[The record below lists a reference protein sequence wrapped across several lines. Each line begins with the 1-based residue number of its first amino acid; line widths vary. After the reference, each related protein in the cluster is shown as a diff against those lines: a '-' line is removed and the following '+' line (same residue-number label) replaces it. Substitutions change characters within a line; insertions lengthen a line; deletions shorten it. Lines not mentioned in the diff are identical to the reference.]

1 MVRPRGEGSPRVIV
15 AGEASVQ
22 RHDRDSDQVHDPD
35 FASCDCFDGAARR
48 HDAKLNPMAPRKK
61 VSAPGLFGP
70 DEPSAIPELDSP
82 PKASRKRI
90 PRPGSPLCDD
100 RVAASLARLPDLVE
114 RLEALIADVPK
125 AEQFEP
131 LAEHI
136 YSFAQSGP
144 RLMESLESVKA
155 AVPQI
160 ESASQALG
168 ETATTLQDTNQRL
181 TESLMRLP
189 AAEDYEPLAAPLIE
203 FTKISPALT
212 ETLREA
218 VVSFAAV
225 SQVTKRLE
233 GISKSLKH
241 MESADRELPRSKA
254 KPGPS
259 DSSCHGGVAEALET
273 LANEIDGALE
283 KIPKDPEYAR
293 VAEQL
298 RELATVS
305 PSLME
310 WMKEVKPLS
319 PPLAGSVVTLR
330 RVATGLRE
338 NAAVLRGEK
347 H

>member
-1 MVRPRGEGSPRVIV
+1 MPTGKNV
-15 AGEASVQ
+15 AG
-22 RHDRDSDQVHDPD
+22 
-35 FASCDCFDGAARR
+35 
-48 HDAKLNPMAPRKK
+48 
-61 VSAPGLFGP
+61 PGLFDP
-70 DEPSAIPELDSP
+70 DQSTSSLHSETP
-82 PKASRKRI
+82 PKTPRKRAARAAA
-90 PRPGSPLCDD
+90 PRVDD

-114 RLEALIADVPK
+114 RLEALIAEVPK
-125 AEQFEP
+125 ASEFEP

-144 RLMESLESVKA
+144 RLMESLESVKD

-160 ESASQALG
+160 ESATQALG
-168 ETATTLQDTNQRL
+168 ETAATLQDTNQRL

-203 FTKISPALT
+203 FTRISPSLT
-212 ETLREA
+212 ATLREA

-233 GISKSLKH
+233 GLSKSLQHLEATEAVDVKPK
-241 MESADRELPRSKA
+241 S
-254 KPGPS
+254 KPGRGEGLR
-259 DSSCHGGVAEALET
+259 DGKIAESLET

-293 VAEQL
+293 VAAQL

-310 WMKEVKPLS
+310 WMREVKPLS
-319 PPLAGSVVTLR
+319 PPLAGSVLTLR

-338 NAAVLRGEK
+338 NASLLRGDK
-347 H
+347 HL

>member
-1 MVRPRGEGSPRVIV
+1 
-15 AGEASVQ
+15 
-22 RHDRDSDQVHDPD
+22 
-35 FASCDCFDGAARR
+35 
-48 HDAKLNPMAPRKK
+48 MAPRKK
-61 VSAPGLFGP
+61 APAPGLFGP
-70 DEPSAIPELDSP
+70 DETPSEPEAQKP
-82 PKASRKRI
+82 PRKRSA
-90 PRPGSPLCDD
+90 RAAASGVDE
-100 RVAASLARLPDLVE
+100 RVAASLSKLPDLVE
-114 RLEALIADVPK
+114 RLEALIADVPQ

-144 RLMESLESVKA
+144 RLMESLESVKD

-160 ESASQALG
+160 ESATQALG
-168 ETATTLQDTNQRL
+168 DTATTLQDTNQRL
-181 TESLMRLP
+181 AESLMRLP

-218 VVSFAAV
+218 VVSFSAV
-225 SQVTKRLE
+225 TQVTKRLE
-233 GISKSLKH
+233 GISRSLKQ
-241 MESADRELPRSKA
+241 MEAAEHAPA
-254 KPGPS
+254 KPKARTPGP
-259 DSSCHGGVAEALET
+259 DTPRHAQVAEALDT

-319 PPLAGSVVTLR
+319 PPLAGSVLTLR
-330 RVATGLRE
+330 RVATSLRE
-338 NAAVLRGEK
+338 NAGLLRGEQR
-347 H
+347 

>member
-1 MVRPRGEGSPRVIV
+1 
-15 AGEASVQ
+15 
-22 RHDRDSDQVHDPD
+22 
-35 FASCDCFDGAARR
+35 
-48 HDAKLNPMAPRKK
+48 MAPRKK
-61 VSAPGLFGP
+61 APAPGLFGP
-70 DEPSAIPELDSP
+70 DELPAAPDEALP
-82 PKASRKRI
+82 PKLPRKRASRAAAPPVDDKVATALALL
-90 PRPGSPLCDD
+90 PG
-100 RVAASLARLPDLVE
+100 LVE
-114 RLEALIADVPK
+114 RLEALIADVPQ

-144 RLMESLESVKA
+144 RLMESLESVKD

-160 ESASQALG
+160 ESATQALG

-181 TESLMRLP
+181 AESLMRLP

-225 SQVTKRLE
+225 SQVTRRLE
-233 GISKSLKH
+233 AISKSLKQ
-241 MESADRELPRSKA
+241 MESAEPAPPRAKA
-254 KPGPS
+254 KAETAETPR
-259 DSSCHGGVAEALET
+259 HGKVAEHLET
-273 LANEIDGALE
+273 LANEIDDALE

-305 PSLME
+305 PSLMD

-319 PPLAGSVVTLR
+319 PPLAGSVMTLR
-330 RVATGLRE
+330 RVANSLRE
-338 NAAVLRGEK
+338 NASVLRGEK
-347 H
+347 NP

>member
-1 MVRPRGEGSPRVIV
+1 MLTLS
-15 AGEASVQ
+15 S
-22 RHDRDSDQVHDPD
+22 S
-35 FASCDCFDGAARR
+35 
-48 HDAKLNPMAPRKK
+48 PMAPRKQA
-61 VSAPGLFGP
+61 STPGLFGP
-70 DEPSAIPELDSP
+70 DELPTPAPDLPKP
-82 PKASRKRI
+82 PRKRA
-90 PRPGSPLCDD
+90 PRPAAPAIDD
-100 RVAASLARLPDLVE
+100 RVVASLAKLPDLVE

-136 YSFAQSGP
+136 YSFAQTGP
-144 RLMESLESVKA
+144 RLMESLESVRD

-160 ESASQALG
+160 ETATQALG

-181 TESLMRLP
+181 AESLMRLP
-189 AAEDYEPLAAPLIE
+189 AAEDYEPLSAPLVE

-212 ETLREA
+212 QTLREA
-218 VVSFAAV
+218 VVSFSAV

-241 MESADRELPRSKA
+241 VEGAEPSPAPKPKA
-254 KPGPS
+254 KPEPPGPPPQ
-259 DSSCHGGVAEALET
+259 GRVAEALET
-273 LANEIDGALE
+273 LANEIDAALE

-305 PSLME
+305 PSLMD

-319 PPLAGSVVTLR
+319 PPLAGSVLTLR
-330 RVATGLRE
+330 RVANGLRE
-338 NAAVLRGEK
+338 NASILRGEK
-347 H
+347 NS

>member
-1 MVRPRGEGSPRVIV
+1 MVT
-15 AGEASVQ
+15 
-22 RHDRDSDQVHDPD
+22 
-35 FASCDCFDGAARR
+35 
-48 HDAKLNPMAPRKK
+48 RKK
-61 VSAPGLFGP
+61 TDAPGLFESDDGLGAEAETP
-70 DEPSAIPELDSP
+70 AKPARKRAVRKAPAESDERFATAVQRFPEL
-82 PKASRKRI
+82 
-90 PRPGSPLCDD
+90 LD
-100 RVAASLARLPDLVE
+100 RF
-114 RLEALIADVPK
+114 EALIAEIPNA
-125 AEQFEP
+125 AEFEP

-144 RLMESLESVKA
+144 RLMESLESVKD

-160 ESASQALG
+160 EAATQALG

-181 TESLMRLP
+181 AESLMRLP

-212 ETLREA
+212 QALREA

-233 GISKSLKH
+233 GISKALRQA
-241 MESADRELPRSKA
+241 EAAEPVLARP
-254 KPGPS
+254 KPAPGAP
-259 DSSCHGGVAEALET
+259 DERHGKVAESLET

-319 PPLAGSVVTLR
+319 PPLAGSVLTLR
-330 RVATGLRE
+330 RVANSLRE
-338 NAAVLRGEK
+338 NASTLRGEK
-347 H
+347 HS

>member
-1 MVRPRGEGSPRVIV
+1 M
-15 AGEASVQ
+15 AGDAN
-22 RHDRDSDQVHDPD
+22 
-35 FASCDCFDGAARR
+35 
-48 HDAKLNPMAPRKK
+48 AKLPSSMAPRKK
-61 VSAPGLFGP
+61 APAPGLFGP
-70 DEPSAIPELDSP
+70 DEPPAASDEAPP
-82 PKASRKRI
+82 PKALRKRASRAAA
-90 PRPGSPLCDD
+90 PPPVDD
-100 RVAASLARLPDLVE
+100 QVASALARLPDLVE

-144 RLMESLESVKA
+144 RLMESLESVKD

-160 ESASQALG
+160 ESATKALG

-181 TESLMRLP
+181 AESLMRLP
-189 AAEDYEPLAAPLIE
+189 AAEDYEPLAAPLIA
-203 FTKISPALT
+203 FTRISPALT

-233 GISKSLKH
+233 GISKSLKQ
-241 MESADRELPRSKA
+241 METAETPFPRGKA
-254 KPGPS
+254 KADTAEAPR
-259 DSSCHGGVAEALET
+259 HGKVAEHLET

-305 PSLME
+305 PSLMD

-319 PPLAGSVVTLR
+319 PPLAGSVMTLR
-330 RVATGLRE
+330 RVANSLRE
-338 NAAVLRGEK
+338 NASVLRGEK
-347 H
+347 NQ

>member
-1 MVRPRGEGSPRVIV
+1 MLTLS
-15 AGEASVQ
+15 S
-22 RHDRDSDQVHDPD
+22 S
-35 FASCDCFDGAARR
+35 S
-48 HDAKLNPMAPRKK
+48 MAPRKK
-61 VSAPGLFGP
+61 APAPGLFGP
-70 DEPSAIPELDSP
+70 DEPNAAVEPPAPKAPRKRAARAASP
-82 PKASRKRI
+82 PV
-90 PRPGSPLCDD
+90 DD

-144 RLMESLESVKA
+144 RLMESLESVKD

-160 ESASQALG
+160 ESATQALG

-181 TESLMRLP
+181 AESLMRLP

-233 GISKSLKH
+233 GISKSLRQ
-241 MESADRELPRSKA
+241 METAETPSPRAKA
-254 KPGPS
+254 KADTAETPRQGK
-259 DSSCHGGVAEALET
+259 VAEHLET

-305 PSLME
+305 PSLMD

-319 PPLAGSVVTLR
+319 PPLAGSVLTLR
-330 RVATGLRE
+330 RVANSLRE
-338 NAAVLRGEK
+338 NASVLRGEK
-347 H
+347 NP

>member
-1 MVRPRGEGSPRVIV
+1 MLTLCSL
-15 AGEASVQ
+15 S
-22 RHDRDSDQVHDPD
+22 
-35 FASCDCFDGAARR
+35 
-48 HDAKLNPMAPRKK
+48 MAPRKK
-61 VSAPGLFGP
+61 ISTPGLFGP
-70 DEPSAIPELDSP
+70 DEPLTPERDP
-82 PKASRKRI
+82 PKAPRKR
-90 PRPGSPLCDD
+90 PLRAAAPPVDD
-100 RVAASLARLPDLVE
+100 RVTDALARLPDLVE
-114 RLEALIADVPK
+114 RLEALIAEVPK
-125 AEQFEP
+125 ADQFEP

-136 YSFAQSGP
+136 YSFAQTGP
-144 RLMESLESVKA
+144 RLMESLESVKD

-160 ESASQALG
+160 ESATQALG

-181 TESLMRLP
+181 AESLMRLP

-212 ETLREA
+212 QTLREA

-233 GISKSLKH
+233 AISKALKH
-241 MESADRELPRSKA
+241 VETAEPAPSRAKSKA
-254 KPGPS
+254 DPV
-259 DSSCHGGVAEALET
+259 DAQRHGKVAEALET
-273 LANEIDGALE
+273 LANEIDAALE

-310 WMKEVKPLS
+310 WMKEVRPLS

-330 RVATGLRE
+330 RVATSLRD
-338 NAAVLRGEK
+338 NASVLRGEK
-347 H
+347 NS

>member
-1 MVRPRGEGSPRVIV
+1 
-15 AGEASVQ
+15 
-22 RHDRDSDQVHDPD
+22 
-35 FASCDCFDGAARR
+35 
-48 HDAKLNPMAPRKK
+48 MAPRKK
-61 VSAPGLFGP
+61 ITAPSLFGP
-70 DEPSAIPELDSP
+70 DEPSSNPDSDPP
-82 PKASRKRI
+82 PKTPRKRT
-90 PRPGSPLCDD
+90 PRVAPLPADD
-100 RVAASLARLPDLVE
+100 RVAASLARLPELVE
-114 RLEALIADVPK
+114 RLEALIGEIPK
-125 AEQFEP
+125 AVEFEP

-144 RLMESLESVKA
+144 RLMESLESVKD

-160 ESASQALG
+160 ESATQALG

-181 TESLMRLP
+181 AESLMRLP
-189 AAEDYEPLAAPLIE
+189 AAEDYEPLAAPLVE

-212 ETLREA
+212 QTLREA

-233 GISKSLKH
+233 GISKSLKQA
-241 MESADRELPRSKA
+241 ESGDGAPAKSKDAPR
-254 KPGPS
+254 
-259 DSSCHGGVAEALET
+259 HGKVAEALET

-305 PSLME
+305 PSLMD

-319 PPLAGSVVTLR
+319 PPLAGSVLTLR

-338 NAAVLRGEK
+338 NASVLRGEK
-347 H
+347 QI

>member
-1 MVRPRGEGSPRVIV
+1 MVT
-15 AGEASVQ
+15 
-22 RHDRDSDQVHDPD
+22 
-35 FASCDCFDGAARR
+35 
-48 HDAKLNPMAPRKK
+48 RKK
-61 VSAPGLFGP
+61 ADAPGLFEADADPTPEAEGP
-70 DEPSAIPELDSP
+70 ARPARKRAVRKAPAESDERFATAVQRFPEL
-82 PKASRKRI
+82 
-90 PRPGSPLCDD
+90 LD
-100 RVAASLARLPDLVE
+100 RF
-114 RLEALIADVPK
+114 EALIAEIPNA
-125 AEQFEP
+125 AEFEP

-144 RLMESLESVKA
+144 RLMESLESVKD

-160 ESASQALG
+160 EAATQALG

-181 TESLMRLP
+181 AESLMRLP

-212 ETLREA
+212 QTLREA

-233 GISKSLKH
+233 GISKAL
-241 MESADRELPRSKA
+241 RQ
-254 KPGPS
+254 
-259 DSSCHGGVAEALET
+259 AEAAEPVQARPKPRPGAPDERHGIAESLET

-310 WMKEVKPLS
+310 WMQEVKPLS
-319 PPLAGSVVTLR
+319 PPLAGSVLTLR
-330 RVATGLRE
+330 RVANTLRE
-338 NAAVLRGEK
+338 NASTLRGEK
-347 H
+347 HS

>member
-1 MVRPRGEGSPRVIV
+1 MLTLS
-15 AGEASVQ
+15 SL
-22 RHDRDSDQVHDPD
+22 S
-35 FASCDCFDGAARR
+35 
-48 HDAKLNPMAPRKK
+48 MAPRKK
-61 VSAPGLFGP
+61 ISTPGLFGP
-70 DEPSAIPELDSP
+70 DEPLTPERDL
-82 PKASRKRI
+82 PKAPHKRASRAAA
-90 PRPGSPLCDD
+90 PPVDD
-100 RVAASLARLPDLVE
+100 RVTDALARLPDLVE
-114 RLEALIADVPK
+114 RLEALIAEVPK
-125 AEQFEP
+125 ADQFEP

-136 YSFAQSGP
+136 YSFAQTGP
-144 RLMESLESVKA
+144 RLMESLESVKD

-160 ESASQALG
+160 ESATQALG

-181 TESLMRLP
+181 AESLMRLP

-212 ETLREA
+212 QTLREA

-233 GISKSLKH
+233 AISKALKH
-241 MESADRELPRSKA
+241 VETAEPAPPRAKSKA
-254 KPGPS
+254 DPV
-259 DSSCHGGVAEALET
+259 DAQRHGKVAEALDT
-273 LANEIDGALE
+273 LANEIDAALE

-310 WMKEVKPLS
+310 WMKEVRPLS

-330 RVATGLRE
+330 RVATSLRD
-338 NAAVLRGEK
+338 NASVLRGEK
-347 H
+347 NS

>member
-1 MVRPRGEGSPRVIV
+1 
-15 AGEASVQ
+15 
-22 RHDRDSDQVHDPD
+22 
-35 FASCDCFDGAARR
+35 
-48 HDAKLNPMAPRKK
+48 MAPRKK
-61 VSAPGLFGP
+61 VPAPGLFGP
-70 DEPSAIPELDSP
+70 DEPILGPDLPSSKPAGKRAPRKP
-82 PKASRKRI
+82 ASVV
-90 PRPGSPLCDD
+90 DD
-100 RVAASLARLPDLVE
+100 RVAEALAKLPDLVE
-114 RLEALIADVPK
+114 RLEALIAEVPK
-125 AEQFEP
+125 ADQFEP

-144 RLMESLESVKA
+144 RLMESLESMKD

-160 ESASQALG
+160 EAATQALG
-168 ETATTLQDTNQRL
+168 ETSTTLQDTNQRL
-181 TESLMRLP
+181 AESLMRLP

-212 ETLREA
+212 ATLREA

-225 SQVTKRLE
+225 SSVTKRLE

-241 MESADRELPRSKA
+241 LEAADHAPSKTKA
-254 KPGPS
+254 KAEE
-259 DSSCHGGVAEALET
+259 GGDARQTKVAESLDT

-305 PSLME
+305 PSLMD

-319 PPLAGSVVTLR
+319 PPLAGSVLTLR
-330 RVATGLRE
+330 RVATSLRE
-338 NAAVLRGEK
+338 NAALLRGEK
-347 H
+347 N

>member
-1 MVRPRGEGSPRVIV
+1 
-15 AGEASVQ
+15 
-22 RHDRDSDQVHDPD
+22 
-35 FASCDCFDGAARR
+35 
-48 HDAKLNPMAPRKK
+48 MAPRKK
-61 VSAPGLFGP
+61 VQAPGLFGP
-70 DEPSAIPELDSP
+70 DETISAPEA
-82 PKASRKRI
+82 PKTLRKR
-90 PRPGSPLCDD
+90 PARPAAPAIDD
-100 RVAASLARLPDLVE
+100 RVAASLAKLPDLVE
-114 RLEALIADVPK
+114 RLEALIADVPQ

-160 ESASQALG
+160 ESATQALG

-181 TESLMRLP
+181 AESLMRLP

-212 ETLREA
+212 EALREA
-218 VVSFAAV
+218 VVSFSAV

-233 GISKSLKH
+233 GISRSLKQ
-241 MESADRELPRSKA
+241 MESADHAPAKSKA
-254 KPGPS
+254 KADNAEASRQGQ
-259 DSSCHGGVAEALET
+259 VAEALDT

-319 PPLAGSVVTLR
+319 PPLAGSVLTLR
-330 RVATGLRE
+330 RVATSLRE
-338 NAAVLRGEK
+338 NAAFLRGEK
-347 H
+347 N

>member
-1 MVRPRGEGSPRVIV
+1 
-15 AGEASVQ
+15 
-22 RHDRDSDQVHDPD
+22 
-35 FASCDCFDGAARR
+35 
-48 HDAKLNPMAPRKK
+48 MAPRKK
-61 VSAPGLFGP
+61 AFAPGLFES
-70 DEPSAIPELDSP
+70 DEPDARPDAEALAKAP
-82 PKASRKRI
+82 RKKASRKI
-90 PRPGSPLCDD
+90 PTENEERF
-100 RVAASLARLPDLVE
+100 ALAVQRFPELLD
-114 RLEALIADVPK
+114 RLEALLAEVPK
-125 AEQFEP
+125 AAEFEP

-136 YSFAQSGP
+136 YAFAQSGP
-144 RLMESLESVKA
+144 RLMESLESVKD

-160 ESASQALG
+160 ESATQALG

-181 TESLMRLP
+181 AESLMRLP
-189 AAEDYEPLAAPLIE
+189 AAEDYEPLAAPLVE

-233 GISKSLKH
+233 AISKSLKQA
-241 MESADRELPRSKA
+241 EGAEPVLARSKT
-254 KPGPS
+254 KH
-259 DSSCHGGVAEALET
+259 DSTDAQGQGKVAEALET

-298 RELATVS
+298 REIASVS

-319 PPLAGSVVTLR
+319 PPLAGSVLSLR
-330 RVATGLRE
+330 RVANSLRD
-338 NAAVLRGEK
+338 NASLLRGDK
-347 H
+347 HL

>member
-1 MVRPRGEGSPRVIV
+1 
-15 AGEASVQ
+15 
-22 RHDRDSDQVHDPD
+22 
-35 FASCDCFDGAARR
+35 
-48 HDAKLNPMAPRKK
+48 MAPRKK
-61 VSAPGLFGP
+61 AAAPGLFGP
-70 DEPSAIPELDSP
+70 DEPGTEEAAPAKTPRKRAPRSSP
-82 PKASRKRI
+82 P
-90 PRPGSPLCDD
+90 PVDD
-100 RVAASLARLPDLVE
+100 RVAASLSRLPELVE
-114 RLEALIADVPK
+114 RLEALIAEVPQ

-144 RLMESLESVKA
+144 RLMESLESVKD

-160 ESASQALG
+160 ETATQALG
-168 ETATTLQDTNQRL
+168 ETAATLQDTNQRL
-181 TESLMRLP
+181 AESLMRLP

-203 FTKISPALT
+203 FTKVSPALT

-233 GISKSLKH
+233 GISKSLKQ
-241 MESADRELPRSKA
+241 MESAEPAAPKAKA
-254 KPGPS
+254 KPETGEIPR
-259 DSSCHGGVAEALET
+259 HGKVAESLET
-273 LANEIDGALE
+273 LANEIDAALE

-319 PPLAGSVVTLR
+319 PPLAGSVLTLR
-330 RVATGLRE
+330 RVANRLRE
-338 NAAVLRGEK
+338 NASVLRGERQP
-347 H
+347 

>member
-1 MVRPRGEGSPRVIV
+1 M
-15 AGEASVQ
+15 
-22 RHDRDSDQVHDPD
+22 
-35 FASCDCFDGAARR
+35 
-48 HDAKLNPMAPRKK
+48 
-61 VSAPGLFGP
+61 
-70 DEPSAIPELDSP
+70 
-82 PKASRKRI
+82 
-90 PRPGSPLCDD
+90 
-100 RVAASLARLPDLVE
+100 ASLARLPQLVE
-114 RLEALIADVPK
+114 RLEALIADVPQ

-144 RLMESLESVKA
+144 RLMESLESVKD

-160 ESASQALG
+160 ESATRALG

-181 TESLMRLP
+181 AESLMRLP
-189 AAEDYEPLAAPLIE
+189 AAEDYEPLAAPLVE
-203 FTKISPALT
+203 FTKVSPALT
-212 ETLREA
+212 ATLREA
-218 VVSFAAV
+218 VVSFSAV

-241 MESADRELPRSKA
+241 LEASESAPAPARGKA
-254 KPGPS
+254 KAGS
-259 DSSCHGGVAEALET
+259 ENAVRDGGVAESLET

-298 RELATVS
+298 REIATVS
-305 PSLME
+305 PSLMD

-330 RVATGLRE
+330 RVANRLRE

-347 H
+347 SS

>member
-1 MVRPRGEGSPRVIV
+1 
-15 AGEASVQ
+15 
-22 RHDRDSDQVHDPD
+22 
-35 FASCDCFDGAARR
+35 
-48 HDAKLNPMAPRKK
+48 MAPRKK
-61 VSAPGLFGP
+61 APAPGLFGP
-70 DEPSAIPELDSP
+70 DEPGDLQETPAP
-82 PKASRKRI
+82 PKTPRRRASSGTAPVI
-90 PRPGSPLCDD
+90 DD
-100 RVAASLARLPDLVE
+100 KVTAALSRLPDLVE
-114 RLEALIADVPK
+114 RLEALIADVPQ

-144 RLMESLESVKA
+144 RLMESLESVKD

-160 ESASQALG
+160 EQATQALG

-181 TESLMRLP
+181 AESLMRLP
-189 AAEDYEPLAAPLIE
+189 AAEDYEPLAAPLVE
-203 FTKISPALT
+203 FTKVSPALT

-218 VVSFAAV
+218 VVSFSAV

-233 GISKSLKH
+233 AISKSLKH
-241 MESADRELPRSKA
+241 LESGDPAPPRPKA
-254 KPGPS
+254 KAEPA
-259 DSSCHGGVAEALET
+259 SSERHGKVAESLET

-305 PSLME
+305 PSLMD

-319 PPLAGSVVTLR
+319 PPLAASVLTLR
-330 RVATGLRE
+330 RVANHLRD
-338 NAAVLRGEK
+338 NAALLRGDK
-347 H
+347 KQ

>member
-1 MVRPRGEGSPRVIV
+1 M
-15 AGEASVQ
+15 AS
-22 RHDRDSDQVHDPD
+22 
-35 FASCDCFDGAARR
+35 
-48 HDAKLNPMAPRKK
+48 RKK
-61 VSAPGLFGP
+61 VPSPGLFED
-70 DEPSAIPELDSP
+70 DEEKPTIASDAL
-82 PKASRKRI
+82 PKALRKRA
-90 PRPGSPLCDD
+90 PRAQSPAVDD
-100 RVAASLARLPDLVE
+100 RVAAALARLPDLVE
-114 RLEALIADVPK
+114 RLEALIAEVPK
-125 AEQFEP
+125 ASEFEP

-136 YSFAQSGP
+136 YSFAQTGP
-144 RLMESLESVKA
+144 RLMESLESVKD

-160 ESASQALG
+160 ESATQALG

-181 TESLMRLP
+181 AESLMRLP

-233 GISKSLKH
+233 GISRSLKQA
-241 MESADRELPRSKA
+241 ESRELPPDRP
-254 KPGPS
+254 KPKSEPLEAVR
-259 DSSCHGGVAEALET
+259 HGRVAESLET

-283 KIPKDPEYAR
+283 KIPKDPEYKR

-298 RELATVS
+298 TELATVS

-319 PPLAGSVVTLR
+319 PPLAGSVLALR
-330 RVATGLRE
+330 RIATSLRD
-338 NAAVLRGEK
+338 NASILRGEK
-347 H
+347 SQ

>member
-1 MVRPRGEGSPRVIV
+1 M
-15 AGEASVQ
+15 
-22 RHDRDSDQVHDPD
+22 
-35 FASCDCFDGAARR
+35 
-48 HDAKLNPMAPRKK
+48 
-61 VSAPGLFGP
+61 
-70 DEPSAIPELDSP
+70 
-82 PKASRKRI
+82 
-90 PRPGSPLCDD
+90 
-100 RVAASLARLPDLVE
+100 
-114 RLEALIADVPK
+114 IAEVPK
-125 AEQFEP
+125 ADQFEP

-144 RLMESLESVKA
+144 RLMESLESVKD

-160 ESASQALG
+160 EAATQALG

-181 TESLMRLP
+181 AESLMRLP
-189 AAEDYEPLAAPLIE
+189 AAADYEPLAAPLIE

-212 ETLREA
+212 ETLRQA
-218 VVSFAAV
+218 VISFAAV
-225 SQVTKRLE
+225 TQVTKRLE
-233 GISKSLKH
+233 GISKSLH
-241 MESADRELPRSKA
+241 T
-254 KPGPS
+254 
-259 DSSCHGGVAEALET
+259 AEAAAFAPMVTATKSKLKGIAEAPHDHGTIAESLET

-293 VAEQL
+293 VADQL

-330 RVATGLRE
+330 RVATSLRE
-338 NAAVLRGEK
+338 NASTLRGEK